1 MEEKQWAA
9 EACKGDESAFHAL
22 IDSQKRKLYGIAFS
36 YLRNEADALETV
48 QETVYRAWMKCSK
61 LKDPDHFVPW
71 LFRILINCC
80 IDEQRRR
87 KRQRSMPMEP
97 HGSSSE
103 MVNVY
108 KLDLEEA
115 MDQMKPKYRHALM
128 LKYYQEMT
136 VPEIARILDK
146 PEGTI
151 KTWIHQGLKQ
161 LRGQMERGGEVYHG

>member
-1 MEEKQWAA
+1 
-9 EACKGDESAFHAL
+9 
-22 IDSQKRKLYGIAFS
+22 
-36 YLRNEADALETV
+36 
-48 QETVYRAWMKCSK
+48 
-61 LKDPDHFVPW
+61 
-71 LFRILINCC
+71 
-80 IDEQRRR
+80 
-87 KRQRSMPMEP
+87 MEP
-97 HGSSSE
+97 HDSSSE

-115 MDQMKPKYRHALM
+115 MDRMKPKYRHALM